1 MAIPSSHKNTRLH
14 SEHLLWESLWQSHP
28 VAVAT
33 DSLILSNTGPCTVN
47 RETNCVCSGNFNHDE
62 CDNILTTATVA
73 KGFYTNHEDC
83 DLEWSETVE
92 LAVPYFQT
100 ESGYDVLTVDH
111 HCANKAM
118 DTAYY
123 SGDGTGLDGSKACS
137 MHWRT
142 DVSVFGGG
150 FKVCGISLGTDP
162 GGKPPKGGGTVA
174 PDQQA
179 CPCGTNAG
187 GTQPAGHAL
196 GGRDAAED
204 KCFTNPKWPCPR
216 ASINTSS
223 ASGTQLKTKHS
234 WAKHSWDEA
243 QLDVYAILVNT
254 SLAPYWAE
262 DVDAILARDNVK
274 ASVGCCVCK
283 GGWMAGYD
291 PTGDQATET
300 ELGEMA
306 RPECTLF

>member
-1 MAIPSSHKNTRLH
+1 MLAVLVNNVLAIPSSHKSTRLH

-62 CDNILTTATVA
+62 CDNTLTTATVA
-73 KGFYTNHEDC
+73 KGFYTNYEDC

-111 HCANKAM
+111 HCANKAV

-123 SGDGTGLDGSKACS
+123 SGDGTGLGGSKACS

-150 FKVCGISLGTDP
+150 LKVCGISLGTDP
-162 GGKPPKGGGTVA
+162 GGKPPKGGGTAA

-196 GGRDAAED
+196 GGRDAAAGQVLHQ
-204 KCFTNPKWPCPR
+204 PQVALPQG
-216 ASINTSS
+216 IY
-223 ASGTQLKTKHS
+223 KHVFGVGDPTE
-234 WAKHSWDEA
+234 DEA
-243 QLDVYAILVNT
+243 QLGEAQLGRSTVGRV
-254 SLAPYWAE
+254 
-262 DVDAILARDNVK
+262 RD
-274 ASVGCCVCK
+274 SS
-283 GGWMAGYD
+283 
-291 PTGDQATET
+291 Q
-300 ELGEMA
+300 
-306 RPECTLF
+306 